1 MPATPLNTILNWFET
16 GDFPTQEQFA
26 ASWSSFYHK
35 DEFIPMDKVE
45 NLNTKLQ
52 DKTDKTVYEA
62 HLTNPDAHNTT
73 LAKLDGSNLND
84 VNIQAWKAILQ
95 VGELPSN
102 IALIDDIPNALQGN
116 VWTKEQSHALYILL
130 EDFVLNGKIRADK
143 IEALGLT
150 ELIPVTQTSLAAFMA
165 NNANYTYEKN
175 DMIAIPDGNGNYSLY
190 IFRGGSKTTSGN
202 YIATGL
208 SNITIAMVQGLQA
221 ALDAKLDKPSGNG
234 NFFVNRNG
242 AATGYRIINP
252 ASNYLLLWNGTDFTG
267 SDIYNNSGKYGIGTT
282 SPSEMLHLNNGRVR
296 SKAVV
301 LDDNT
306 EQLPGQITYYNRRF
320 RGTDVSGVA
329 RDFMYRDFA
338 DMIGLWSIFTQS
350 QLTEWK
356 TIANGG
362 WTTATMSIFLINPIV
377 VDNSNNNK
385 YVSLIGANLNLNPA
399 SFSVTI
405 VDISG
410 NTIAVVPNS
419 QVNVSNTSG
428 QNLIFYFN
436 FSTIPAGTY
445 KIKLWN
451 GVATYTSGVTF
462 RVATSV
468 DHIDLSG
475 ITWNTLVYENLFNTD
490 TIANNTLYAINAKTK
505 DANGNAITYPGS
517 GIFTTAGLSSALCT
531 MNDNF
536 VIEIG
541 LFFNSD
547 PALRDSLG
555 GLAIDTVNSLANTL
569 IAGARVQRGQF
580 KTLGDV
586 PVPGATLSNN
596 QRIIFAKSENI
607 LTTVLYTSSG
617 SISSI
622 TNVTVDNT
630 PVKLKSIRGNY
641 DAAPSSYNDALFNLQ
656 IINAYKF

>member
-1 MPATPLNTILNWFET
+1 MSQQSISDKANVIRNETQPEANTRGRVADVLDDINET
-16 GDFPTQEQFA
+16 KANTVDVDQRFTAVANALGGHTESIQNIEAKNLQQDDAITNLQQ
-26 ASWSSFYHK
+26 K
-35 DEFIPMDKVE
+35 D
-45 NLNTKLQ
+45 NTHDSQ
-52 DKTDKTVYEA
+52 ISTI
-62 HLTNPDAHNTT
+62 NTT
-73 LAKLDGSNLND
+73 LATKLAKPLPPYNTSSYVVMGDGSTLPAGDLGRNIYNSDGTLTANRTINTSTFYLNFSGKVGINKPSPAEALD
-84 VNIQAWKAILQ
+84 IIGRIKTDAIILNTNT
-95 VGELPSN
+95 ES
-102 IALIDDIPNALQGN
+102 AIPNRIRTNG
-116 VWTKEQSHALYILL
+116 T
-130 EDFVLNGKIRADK
+130 FVFHTNSTSTEKRFMYWDYADY
-143 IEALGLT
+143 
-150 ELIPVTQTSLAAFMA
+150 LA
-165 NNANYTYEKN
+165 
-175 DMIAIPDGNGNYSLY
+175 
-190 IFRGGSKTTSGN
+190 
-202 YIATGL
+202 
-208 SNITIAMVQGLQA
+208 
-221 ALDAKLDKPSGNG
+221 
-234 NFFVNRNG
+234 
-242 AATGYRIINP
+242 
-252 ASNYLLLWNGTDFTG
+252 LWNSFT
-267 SDIYNNSGKYGIGTT
+267 
-282 SPSEMLHLNNGRVR
+282 E
-296 SKAVV
+296 A
-301 LDDNT
+301 
-306 EQLPGQITYYNRRF
+306 Q
-320 RGTDVSGVA
+320 
-329 RDFMYRDFA
+329 
-338 DMIGLWSIFTQS
+338 
-350 QLTEWK
+350 K
-356 TIANGG
+356 TNIKTAANGG

-377 VDNSNNNK
+377 VDNANNNK
-385 YVSLIGANLNLNPA
+385 YVSLIGANLNLNPT

-405 VDISG
+405 VDING
-410 NTIAVVPNS
+410 NTVATVPNS

-468 DHIDLSG
+468 DLIDLSS

-505 DANGNAITYPGS
+505 DANGNVITYPGS

-569 IAGARVQRGQF
+569 IAGARVQRGLF

-622 TNVTVDNT
+622 TNVSVDNT

-641 DAAPSSYNDALFNLQ
+641 DAAPSTYNDALFNLQ
-656 IINAYKF
+656 IITAYKF